1 MQGRQQSTRQHA
13 HREATGATR
22 LLLKTSRTFRD
33 NVKKTNRT
41 ARKLAR
47 LTKAIEVI
55 LVPLI
60 KANALDELKFL
71 LKKMDADQ
79 VRELGRSRIMGLCRL
94 FFAHD
99 EPTAASQV
107 LLTYLARDDPYDLLY
122 FIEPLCELI
131 RRNCSGLEEI
141 ELRIGAKRN
150 DVIGWLANAYLP
162 ADESDLKNFLDFVIE
177 PLRLV
182 ERGNGNLMQIRLS
195 ESQRHKFTTTIAS
208 RLEQRKPFS
217 LVRLGD
223 GEAYPYAP
231 PPAEGIDPG
240 IFNEDSKNFER
251 RTWGRSPPPG
261 ASAEEYKACFREAI
275 AKADV
280 IGIPSVYRIIRNL
293 TAPYTR
299 YGNRKYQRAFMRILH
314 ALGSEIPLEETLF
327 TEERCSRISGA
338 LDENLL
344 IDLAGRAKS
353 VVLVTCFDKLADKF
367 KAYSPVSIL
376 VPQDISQL
384 IQEYQLVADRVR
396 SLSGPGSLVI
406 IGAGQIGKIL
416 AHEARQVGSVAL
428 DVGSLLD
435 YMMGLKTRTIADLV

>member
-251 RTWGRSPPPG
+251 RTWGGSTTGRIGRGIQGVLSRGHCQGRRDRHSIRLPHNTESHSP
-261 ASAEEYKACFREAI
+261 
-275 AKADV
+275 
-280 IGIPSVYRIIRNL
+280 
-293 TAPYTR
+293 
-299 YGNRKYQRAFMRILH
+299 LH
-314 ALGSEIPLEETLF
+314 AIWQSQIPKGVYANPPRLG
-327 TEERCSRISGA
+327 ERDS
-338 LDENLL
+338 
-344 IDLAGRAKS
+344 
-353 VVLVTCFDKLADKF
+353 
-367 KAYSPVSIL
+367 
-376 VPQDISQL
+376 
-384 IQEYQLVADRVR
+384 
-396 SLSGPGSLVI
+396 
-406 IGAGQIGKIL
+406 
-416 AHEARQVGSVAL
+416 ARRDFVH
-428 DVGSLLD
+428 
-435 YMMGLKTRTIADLV
+435 